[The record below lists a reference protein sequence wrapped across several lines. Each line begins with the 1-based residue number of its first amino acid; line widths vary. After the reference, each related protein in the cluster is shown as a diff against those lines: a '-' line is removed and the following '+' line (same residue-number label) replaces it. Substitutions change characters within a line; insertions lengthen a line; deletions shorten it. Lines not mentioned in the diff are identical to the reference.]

1 MKDKYFLKK
10 EKVAD
15 LLFDLVKYLLTAI
28 TAGVML
34 SEKPIN
40 LISVIAGGIIA
51 IIIFIVAV
59 RITPAKE
66 E

>member
-1 MKDKYFLKK
+1 
-10 EKVAD
+10 
-15 LLFDLVKYLLTAI
+15 
-28 TAGVML
+28 ML